1 LLTEEP
7 FRDVEKHQQMI
18 ASRLHFLLLLSYVSF
33 SLAKKHEIFKIN
45 IYSER
50 KRKWKRNIGLEQY
63 ELGALDTSTP
73 ARLRV
78 TSQKFFQ
85 CCIFV
90 QRLGCSERTERGWQ
104 AFLAQKAMRCRFSSI

>member
-1 LLTEEP
+1 
-7 FRDVEKHQQMI
+7 MI

-50 KRKWKRNIGLEQY
+50 KRKWKRNIGLELY

-73 ARLRV
+73 ARLRK
-78 TSQKFFQ
+78 S
-85 CCIFV
+85 
-90 QRLGCSERTERGWQ
+90 
-104 AFLAQKAMRCRFSSI
+104 FSSAAFSCSVWAAASGLSVVGKRF